1 MAILAEGLLVQ
12 MEASRAN
19 VLLLVWHLPGAS
31 MQQLLVDIRGFA
43 TPLKI
48 VVLSVNPDVMAPAVA
63 AGADAVFEN

>member
-1 MAILAEGLLVQ
+1 
-12 MEASRAN
+12 
-19 VLLLVWHLPGAS
+19 